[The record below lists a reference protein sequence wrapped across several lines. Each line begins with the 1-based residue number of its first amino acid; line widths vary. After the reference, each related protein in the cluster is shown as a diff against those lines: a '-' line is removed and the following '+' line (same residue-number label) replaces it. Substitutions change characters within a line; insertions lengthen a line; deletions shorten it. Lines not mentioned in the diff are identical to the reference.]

1 MKLYK
6 ITVTNKQI
14 SRTYYIDTDVGVLT
28 HSYKQKRYVPIE
40 CAKGI
45 WVRNSPYI
53 VWYKITDKQEEEVGK
68 LSLFIKKLMHTYLR
82 KGIDYEYCSSCCV
95 DKVFLKNTEVT
106 IGENDDTTK

>member
-6 ITVTNKQI
+6 LTVI
-14 SRTYYIDTDVGVLT
+14 SKDTSRIYYIDADVGIKT
-28 HSYKQKRYVPIE
+28 HSYKQKKYVPIE

-45 WVRNSPYI
+45 WIRNSPYI
-53 VWYKITDKQEEEVGK
+53 VWHKITDKQLEEVGK
-68 LSLFIKKLMHTYLR
+68 LSFLIKKLMHTYLR
-82 KGIDYEYCSSCCV
+82 KGIDYEYCSNCCV